1 MYNVSAELFGDAAP
15 LDVLNDKW
23 FLNLSDVDI
32 PLEVQCLLQLGEG
45 FGLPINKHNL
55 DRTLIE
61 FIKNIENNIIGRQKN
76 LINFV
81 RNNSVLIIDKFR
93 NDFPKNDLNDKLL
106 CDWVRTTKRFV
117 KDHPEILISK
127 ADKGNVTVAQNK
139 FEYISKMESMLS
151 DKNTYKLIT
160 KDPTKKLTGELRNLL
175 GRWKGKGVIDDLTYR
190 RLRTTDGVIPRA
202 YGVTKIHKQNYP
214 LRIIVSSVNSP
225 LYNLAL
231 FLHGIIA
238 DSIPETPS
246 FIKNSYD
253 LINKLKNVKLES
265 DSVLVSLDVV
275 SLFAN
280 IPIDLASD
288 SVVVRWVLYLRKLR
302 FRWTSF

>member
-1 MYNVSAELFGDAAP
+1 M
-15 LDVLNDKW
+15 
-23 FLNLSDVDI
+23 
-32 PLEVQCLLQLGEG
+32 
-45 FGLPINKHNL
+45 
-55 DRTLIE
+55 
-61 FIKNIENNIIGRQKN
+61 
-76 LINFV
+76 
-81 RNNSVLIIDKFR
+81 
-93 NDFPKNDLNDKLL
+93 NDKLL

-202 YGVTKIHKQNYP
+202 YGVTKIHKQNHP
-214 LRIIVSSVNSP
+214 LRVIVSSVNSP
-225 LYNLAL
+225 FYNLAS

-238 DSIPETPS
+238 DSLPETPS
-246 FIKNSYD
+246 HIKNSYD
-253 LINKLKNVKLES
+253 LIKKLKNVKLES

-275 SLFAN
+275 SLFTN

-288 SVVVRWVLYLRKLR
+288 SVVVRWDAISKKTKILLDEFLIAFRMVLNSTIFIFNKKIYKQIFGTFMGSRLSLVVAKKNIFFYLFLLVFFMTYRNTKAHL
-302 FRWTSF
+302 

>member
-1 MYNVSAELFGDAAP
+1 M
-15 LDVLNDKW
+15 
-23 FLNLSDVDI
+23 
-32 PLEVQCLLQLGEG
+32 LQLGEG

-61 FIKNIENNIIGRQKN
+61 FIKNIENNIVGRQKN

-160 KDPTKKLTGELRNLL
+160 KDPTKKLAGELRNLV
-175 GRWKGKGVIDDLTYR
+175 GGKER
-190 RLRTTDGVIPRA
+190 
-202 YGVTKIHKQNYP
+202 
-214 LRIIVSSVNSP
+214 
-225 LYNLAL
+225 
-231 FLHGIIA
+231 
-238 DSIPETPS
+238 E
-246 FIKNSYD
+246 
-253 LINKLKNVKLES
+253 
-265 DSVLVSLDVV
+265 
-275 SLFAN
+275 
-280 IPIDLASD
+280 
-288 SVVVRWVLYLRKLR
+288 
-302 FRWTSF
+302 